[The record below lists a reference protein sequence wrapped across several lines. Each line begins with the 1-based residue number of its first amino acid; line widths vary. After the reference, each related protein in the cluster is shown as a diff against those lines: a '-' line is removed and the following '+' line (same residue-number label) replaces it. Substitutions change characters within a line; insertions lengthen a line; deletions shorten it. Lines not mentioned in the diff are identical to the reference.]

1 MGRARPD
8 LRGRAAGGR
17 AAKLD
22 CAYGEGPRE
31 RLDLFFPDGPSK
43 GLVVFVHGGFWM
55 RFDKSFWSHLAEG
68 PVRRGWAVAV
78 PSYALAPA
86 VRIRDI
92 TPAIARAIAY
102 AASRAPG
109 PIALAGHSAGGHLVA
124 RMACLDGPLP
134 APERARLVRV
144 APISGL
150 FDLRPL
156 MRTRMNRTLGLDEA
170 EAVAE
175 SPALARPLPGLNL
188 TAWVG
193 ADERPEF
200 VRQSDSSPT
209 LDGARRR
216 REMRPP
222 DRAPPLRRDRRT
234 DGLRFR
240 PDRLSRAL
248 SDRGRKKSAPRL
260 GEPARAEQERD
271 DGESGREPDPH
282 PDPAERRR
290 KAERQADRRADPP
303 VADERDD
310 ERPAGF
316 VQAAEHVGER
326 RLGSVEDLEDRRD
339 PQEGDGDPDRRGVLR
354 RVDRQERRNE
364 EPRRGDHQCGR

>member
-1 MGRARPD
+1 MISDWDDAYDNAGHIGDAEVFPK
-8 LRGRAAGGR
+8 LWAARAATFEGERLAVGR
-17 AAKLD
+17 AKLD

-31 RLDLFFPDGPSK
+31 RLDLFFPDGPPK

-78 PSYALAPA
+78 PSYALAPE

-92 TPAIARAIAY
+92 TQAIARAIAT
-102 AASRAPG
+102 AASRASG

-200 VRQSDSSPT
+200 VRQSELIANIWAGLGAAAKCVRLTGRHHFDVIGELTDSDSALT
-209 LDGARRR
+209 AYL
-216 REMRPP
+216 
-222 DRAPPLRRDRRT
+222 AP
-234 DGLRFR
+234 
-240 PDRLSRAL
+240 
-248 SDRGRKKSAPRL
+248 
-260 GEPARAEQERD
+260 
-271 DGESGREPDPH
+271 
-282 PDPAERRR
+282 
-290 KAERQADRRADPP
+290 
-303 VADERDD
+303 
-310 ERPAGF
+310 
-316 VQAAEHVGER
+316 
-326 RLGSVEDLEDRRD
+326 
-339 PQEGDGDPDRRGVLR
+339 
-354 RVDRQERRNE
+354 
-364 EPRRGDHQCGR
+364 

>member
-1 MGRARPD
+1 MISDWDDAYDNAGHIGDAEVFPK
-8 LRGRAAGGR
+8 LWAARAATFEGERLAAGR
-17 AAKLD
+17 AKLD

-31 RLDLFFPDGPSK
+31 RLDLFFPDSPPK

-78 PSYALAPA
+78 PSYALAPE

-92 TPAIARAIAY
+92 ARAIARAIAY
-102 AASRAPG
+102 AASRASG

-175 SPALARPLPGLNL
+175 SPALGRPLPDLHL

-193 ADERPEF
+193 RRRAAGVRAPERAH
-200 VRQSDSSPT
+200 RQY
-209 LDGARRR
+209 LDGPRRR
-216 REMRPP
+216 GKVRAP
-222 DRAPPLRRDRRT
+222 DRAPSLRRDRRT
-234 DGLRFR
+234 DGLRLR
-240 PDRLSRAL
+240 ADRLSRAL
-248 SDRGRKKSAPRL
+248 N
-260 GEPARAEQERD
+260 
-271 DGESGREPDPH
+271 
-282 PDPAERRR
+282 
-290 KAERQADRRADPP
+290 DRR
-303 VADERDD
+303 
-310 ERPAGF
+310 
-316 VQAAEHVGER
+316 
-326 RLGSVEDLEDRRD
+326 
-339 PQEGDGDPDRRGVLR
+339 LR
-354 RVDRQERRNE
+354 RNRAAPWRASARRA
-364 EPRRGDHQCGR
+364 